1 MAAAATIERAAVRK
15 ILMIAIKDTKRSKV
29 PRSRKTWKG
38 IIRIHVAGI
47 AQGLERLSVEEEAAG
62 SRPAIR
68 PKRLS

>member
-1 MAAAATIERAAVRK
+1 MAAAAATERATVRK
-15 ILMIAIKDTKRSKV
+15 ILMITIKHTKRTKV
-29 PRSRKTWKG
+29 PKSFNDGKG
-38 IIRIHVAGI
+38 IIPIHVAGI